1 MGFWLKKVI
10 RRNADVSEIGF
21 WGSRGEQW
29 SLDTIVLYT
38 GAGSYTPW
46 LTLKSYHQDGW
57 SIQLSW
63 IIWIWASLGIL
74 YQQMFH
80 ERYKWLETTIYVTI
94 ALAPSLAVFEMVS
107 PARPRLSCSL

>member
-1 MGFWLKKVI
+1 MIYLFI
-10 RRNADVSEIGF
+10 
-21 WGSRGEQW
+21 
-29 SLDTIVLYT
+29 
-38 GAGSYTPW
+38 AGSYTPW